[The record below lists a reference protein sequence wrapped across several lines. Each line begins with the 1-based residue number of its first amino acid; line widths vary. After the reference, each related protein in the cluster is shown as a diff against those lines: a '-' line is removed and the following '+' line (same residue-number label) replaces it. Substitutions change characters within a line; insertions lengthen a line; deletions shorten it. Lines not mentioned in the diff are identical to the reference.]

1 MSKLKRGDRQI
12 VSFHHIYFNE
22 GYKVEHHMH
31 RHNDGKIHTFI
42 IHDHGVEELPSPID
56 ILNTYAMD
64 EKKYPIISHSSKI
77 LDPHHIEHVWKLG
90 RSTKQT
96 HKEENS

>member
-12 VSFHHIYFNE
+12 VSFHHMYFNE

-31 RHNDGKIHTFI
+31 RHNDGKVHTFI
-42 IHDHGVEELPSPID
+42 IHDHGVEELPNPID
-56 ILNTYAMD
+56 ILNTYVMD
-64 EKKYPIISHSSKI
+64 ERTYPIISHSSKI

-90 RSTKQT
+90 RSEKQT
-96 HKEENS
+96 PKEESS